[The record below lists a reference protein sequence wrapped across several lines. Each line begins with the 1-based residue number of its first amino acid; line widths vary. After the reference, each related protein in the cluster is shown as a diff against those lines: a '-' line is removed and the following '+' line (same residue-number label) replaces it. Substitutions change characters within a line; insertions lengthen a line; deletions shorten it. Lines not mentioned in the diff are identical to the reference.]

1 MRERIMNDE
10 CLLDDNNHHHRTSAD
25 DTDSVTERI
34 TKIEVHA
41 AKQSEVTFHNL
52 SNDYFG
58 IHCI

>member
-10 CLLDDNNHHHRTSAD
+10 CLLDDNNHHHHTSAD

-41 AKQSEVTFHNL
+41 AKHRFTCRFRTLYKEKNK
-52 SNDYFG
+52 NE
-58 IHCI
+58 